1 MNNLRENYKEFMKNS
16 KLIVKSQQRFRSG
29 KG

>member
-16 KLIVKSQQRFRSG
+16 KLIVKSQQRVRSG